1 MSDLYLVRHG
11 QTELNVVNILQ
22 GRHDS
27 PLTALGR
34 EQAERVGRYFKHE
47 DIAFDHVYS
56 SPLGRTR
63 ATASCIT
70 DQPPVLD
77 EGLAEWGFGE
87 LEGHPNSELP
97 PQPWGDFAVPY
108 GGESQEQVH
117 ARMVS
122 ALAAIMERPGHER
135 VLAVSHGAVCMEFL
149 EHWGVCAGSLGADG
163 LPCPGNCSIMHY
175 SFEPS
180 VGAFELISVLEQA
193 DLAKIVG

>member
-1 MSDLYLVRHG
+1 MRNLYLVRHG
-11 QTELNVVNILQ
+11 QTELNVEGLLQ

-27 PLTALGR
+27 PLTELGR
-34 EQAERVGRYFKHE
+34 AQAERVGRYFAHE

-63 ATASCIT
+63 ATAACIT
-70 DQPPVLD
+70 DMEPTLD

-97 PQPWGDFAVPY
+97 PQPWGDFAVPF
-108 GGESQEQVH
+108 GGESQAEVH
-117 ARMVS
+117 VRMVS
-122 ALAAIMERPGHER
+122 ALTDIMSRPGHER

-149 EHWGVCAGSLGADG
+149 EHWGVTASAKGDDG

-175 SFEPS
+175 GYDPKTRR
-180 VGAFELISVLEQA
+180 FELIEVLEQA

>member
-1 MSDLYLVRHG
+1 MRDLYLVRHG
-11 QTELNVVNILQ
+11 QTELNVLNILQ

-27 PLTALGR
+27 PLTALGKS
-34 EQAERVGRYFKHE
+34 QAERVGRYFAHE
-47 DIAFDHVYS
+47 GIAFDHVYS

-63 ATASCIT
+63 ATAACIT
-70 DQPPVLD
+70 DMSPVLD

-97 PQPWGDFAVPY
+97 PQPWGEFAVPF
-108 GGESQEQVH
+108 GGESQIEVH

-122 ALAAIMERPGHER
+122 ALTQIMSRPEHNC

-149 EHWGVCAGSLGADG
+149 EHWGVAAGSLGSDG

-175 SFEPS
+175 GFDVTAEQ
-180 VGAFELISVLEQA
+180 FELIEVLEQA
-193 DLAKIVG
+193 DIAKIVE